1 MKQPLIHYCYR
12 HIRPDTNVPFYIGIG
27 VKNRK
32 NPISFESDYH
42 RAFACVG
49 KRRPLHWKRIFDK
62 NDGKIVVEIIYE
74 SSSREEIKNKE
85 KEFIQLYGRV
95 DLGTGT
101 LINKTDGGDG
111 ANGYKHS
118 EDSRKKIA
126 LALTG
131 IIRSPEEI
139 LKNSLARKGVPTGRA
154 NPHIAAFNRAL
165 KGVPKSEEVKIKISK
180 TLTGRYIGGDNKGA
194 VPIVQLSREGDFIK
208 EWPAIKSAARE
219 LKLNNITAVLIG
231 AQKHCGG
238 FKWAYAKDYHVISK

>member
-95 DLGTGT
+95 DLGTGS

-111 ANGYKHS
+111 GKGYRHS
-118 EDSRKKIA
+118 EEAKKKISS
-126 LALTG
+126 ALTG
-131 IIRSPEEI
+131 LIRPPEER
-139 LKNSLARKGVPTGRA
+139 LKNSLSKIGIPTGRKA
-154 NPHIAAFNRAL
+154 PHLVKINQER
-165 KGVPKSEEVKIKISK
+165 KGVPKSIEVKNKISK
-180 TLTGRYIGGDNKGA
+180 TLTGRYKGGENHKA
-194 VPIVQLSREGDFIK
+194 VSVIQLTKEGGFVR
-208 EWPAIKSAARE
+208 EWPSIIEAERGLGI
-219 LKLNNITAVLIG
+219 NNITAVLIG